1 VTARRYQRRTAEV
14 DAIRVT
20 EANAVHVADW
30 ADGRVDRETQTG
42 KLLIRLPQATIPAC
56 VGDWV
61 VRDVMPDGLGP
72 ARAMR
77 DTLFVWAFEAKEG
90 DRYRRRGEPT

>member
-1 VTARRYQRRTAEV
+1 MTAQRYQRRANEV
-14 DAIRVT
+14 DAIQVT

-30 ADGRVDRETQTG
+30 ADGRVDRDPQTG
-42 KLLIRLPQATIPAC
+42 KLLVRLPQSTIPAC

-72 ARAMR
+72 ARAML
-77 DTLFVWAFEAKEG
+77 DHLFTWAFTLVDG
-90 DRYRRRGEPT
+90 DRYERRTD

>member
-1 VTARRYQRRTAEV
+1 MTVQRYQRRAVEV

-20 EANAVHVADW
+20 EANAVEVADW
-30 ADGRVDRETQTG
+30 ADGRVDRDSLTS
-42 KLLIRLPQATIPAC
+42 KLLVRLPQSTIPAT

-72 ARAMR
+72 ARAMF
-77 DTLFVWAFEAKEG
+77 DHVMQWAFVRVEG
-90 DRYRRRGEPT
+90 DRYRRTAG

>member
-1 VTARRYQRRTAEV
+1 VTAQRYQRRANEV
-14 DAIRVT
+14 DAMRVT
-20 EANAVHVADW
+20 EATAVQVADW
-30 ADGRVDRETQTG
+30 AGGYVDRESQTG
-42 KLLIRLPQATIPAC
+42 KLLIRLPQTTIPAC
-56 VGDWV
+56 IGDWV

-77 DTLFVWAFEAKEG
+77 DTLFDWAFQLKDG

>member
-1 VTARRYQRRTAEV
+1 MTAQRYQRRADEV
-14 DAIRVT
+14 DAMRVT
-20 EANAVHVADW
+20 EVNVVDVADW
-30 ADGRVDRETQTG
+30 ADGHVDRESQTG
-42 KLLIRLPQATIPAC
+42 KLLIRLPQTTIPAC

-77 DTLFVWAFEAKEG
+77 DTLFVWAFELKDG

>member
-1 VTARRYQRRTAEV
+1 MTAERYQRRANEV
-14 DAIRVT
+14 DAMQVT
-20 EANAVHVADW
+20 ETNAVHVADW
-30 ADGRVDRETQTG
+30 ADGRVDREPQTQ
-42 KLLIRLPQATIPAC
+42 KLLVRLPQTTIPAC

-77 DTLFVWAFEAKEG
+77 DTLFVWAFVVKDG
-90 DRYRRRGEPT
+90 DRYQRRDEPT